1 MKEKLQIEVICE
13 LCLFFATICEPLT
26 FLGYSTNSSS
36 NCRVK
41 ETRSFVP
48 PVHTPTATFAMTVFS
63 TSSPYSH
70 PYVMMPIILL
80 PLGKRQHMLLLG
92 TLYAN
97 STLALSLG
105 LTKWVRCQVF
115 KLLIPSYL
123 KNFLSKSKLA
133 NMVIESIN

>member
-48 PVHTPTATFAMTVFS
+48 PVHTPTATFAMTVF
-63 TSSPYSH
+63 Y
-70 PYVMMPIILL
+70 L
-80 PLGKRQHMLLLG
+80 
-92 TLYAN
+92 
-97 STLALSLG
+97 LSL
-105 LTKWVRCQVF
+105 LT
-115 KLLIPSYL
+115 
-123 KNFLSKSKLA
+123 
-133 NMVIESIN
+133 SICNDAYNIMAIGQKATYALTRYTIC

>member
-1 MKEKLQIEVICE
+1 MSLFCHNLWTSYIKLFRV
-13 LCLFFATICEPLT
+13 TPLT
-26 FLGYSTNSSS
+26 LLQTVELKKHVLLF
-36 NCRVK
+36 
-41 ETRSFVP
+41 P

-70 PYVMMPIILL
+70 PYVMMPITLL